1 MADCR
6 RIVNDPR
13 NPPPLTIP
21 PNAGLK
27 TAKVAVLMLNSTG
40 KVVSANQEA
49 KALWQTG
56 AGELVGEFF
65 PGLFAL
71 DIVSEEP
78 EMLEA
83 QWDILLAAMLD
94 KRAILSVQPKEGG
107 PRAMAVRAEKAM
119 GSAGGY
125 IVVIET
131 PLESGPVASAST
143 DDQAA
148 ALQLFA
154 EMGPVGF
161 FDLNLKARKVLY
173 SPAWKRMLGY
183 ADSELAD
190 TYEAWLGLLHP
201 EDSAAA
207 PDKAGRKFKV
217 GARPFAVDFRMKHK
231 RGHWAWIQCVGL
243 QLVSTTGE
251 LERVV
256 GIHIDATER
265 KDTEETGLASDARLH
280 ALADEGSLAAFEL
293 DFDGETSWFS
303 GAWLRLLGGVAT
315 PANGPAALSDAL
327 PPEECPGGL
336 EQWLLAQA
344 PGQSSFSRVVRLRTT
359 DGKSLPAILGI
370 NRTLTRKRNLERVV
384 GFAFAISDVGSAI
397 PFEPLNPRVQSEEG
411 LDESARAI
419 FDEVLSALSEGV
431 IATDARGCVLFA
443 NATAARLLHM
453 PAEGFAGRA
462 LDHVFALV
470 DRRTGKPG
478 DNPAD
483 RALSASGPLPLI
495 ADQALAVP
503 GSDPLPI
510 VWTARASYG
519 PDSKPRGVVIVFRNP
534 DEMSLTPEELIKANR
549 FESLG
554 LLAGGIAH
562 DFNNLLTTILG
573 GLSLAKDNHDVSK
586 LDDAEKACLAAKS
599 LAKQLLMFAKGGS
612 GALSVCDPKDI
623 LEEAV
628 KIASAGSPAEIV
640 IQLSEGTGA
649 VRVDR
654 PQILQVFQNLIVNA
668 LQAMPPPPH
677 KPRLQLKAGDV
688 HISAGQIASLPEGDY
703 VEFEVRDNGSGIKPE
718 HVEKIWDPFFTTKK
732 HGTGLGLATVL
743 SIVRKLGG
751 EIGLQS
757 TVGEGT
763 VFSVFLPRADQPA
776 DVQARPAPSLRFG
789 TGRVLFMDDDE
800 HICSLTA
807 AMLQSLDYKFDIA
820 KNGEDA
826 VTLYKRYLNIG
837 RPYDAVIMDITVV
850 GGMGGEETF
859 NVIRELDPDVRA
871 IVSSGYDNDEIAR
884 QYLDMGF
891 CGYLTKPYRVTDLG
905 KVLKAVLG

>member
-1 MADCR
+1 MAEYR
-6 RIVNDPR
+6 RIVSDPS

-21 PNAGLK
+21 NAGLRA
-27 TAKVAVLMLNSTG
+27 AKVAVLMLDSSG

-49 KALWQTG
+49 KLLWQTG

-71 DIVSEEP
+71 DIVSDEP

-83 QWDILLAAMLD
+83 QWDILLAAMLE

-119 GSAGGY
+119 GAGGGY

-131 PLESGPVASAST
+131 PLESGPVPLASA

-154 EMGPVGF
+154 EKGPVGF

-183 ADSELAD
+183 ADSELPD

-207 PDKAGRKFKV
+207 PDKAGRKLKV
-217 GARPFAVDFRMKHK
+217 GARPFAVEFRMKHK
-231 RGHWAWIQCVGL
+231 LGHWAWIECVGL
-243 QLVSTTGE
+243 QLVSTSGE
-251 LERVV
+251 LERVI
-256 GIHIDATER
+256 GIHVDATER
-265 KDTEETGLASDARLH
+265 KDSEEVALASDSRMR
-280 ALADEGSLAAFEL
+280 ALAEEGSLAAFEL
-293 DFDGETSWFS
+293 DFEGETSWFS
-303 GAWLRLLGGVAT
+303 GAWLRLLGGVAA
-315 PANGPAALSDAL
+315 PVNGPAALSDTL
-327 PPEECPGGL
+327 TPEECPGGL
-336 EQWLLAQA
+336 NEWLLAQA
-344 PGQSSFSRVVRLRTT
+344 PGQSSFSRVVRLRTG
-359 DGKSLPAILGI
+359 DGKSFPAILGI
-370 NRTLTRKRNLERVV
+370 NRTLTRKRTLARIV
-384 GFAFAISDVGSAI
+384 GFAFVLPDSAAPSPAPAPGSRSNA
-397 PFEPLNPRVQSEEG
+397 EAAH
-411 LDESARAI
+411 DHAAMAI
-419 FDEVLSALSEGV
+419 FDEVLSALSEAV
-431 IATDARGCVLFA
+431 IATDARGNIMFA
-443 NATAARLLHM
+443 NAMAARLLRLT
-453 PAEGFAGRA
+453 ADGFAGRT
-462 LDHVFALV
+462 LDQVFTLV
-470 DRRTGKPG
+470 DRQTGKPG

-495 ADQALAVP
+495 GDQALAVA
-503 GSDPLPI
+503 GGDPVPI

-519 PDSKPRGVVIVFRNP
+519 PDAKPRGIVIVFRNP
-534 DEMSLTPEELIKANR
+534 EEMSLTPEELIKANR

-573 GLSLAKDNHDVSK
+573 GLSLAKDNRDTSK
-586 LDDAEKACLAAKS
+586 LADSEKACLAAKS
-599 LAKQLLMFAKGGS
+599 LTKQLLIFAKGGS
-612 GALSVCDPKDI
+612 GAMTVCDPKDI
-623 LEEAV
+623 LEDAV
-628 KIASAGSPAEIV
+628 KIASAGATAEITV
-640 IQLSEGTGA
+640 QAQAGTGA
-649 VRVDR
+649 VKVDR

-668 LQAMPPPPH
+668 LQAMPPAPH
-677 KPRLQLKAGDV
+677 KARLQLRAADAR
-688 HISAGQIASLPEGDY
+688 IAAGQIASLPAGDY

-763 VFSVFLPRADQPA
+763 VFSVFLPMADQPV

-789 TGRVLFMDDDE
+789 TGRVLFMDDDD

-826 VTLYKRYLNIG
+826 ITLYKRYLNIG
-837 RPYDAVIMDITVV
+837 RPYDAVIMDLTVI

-859 NVIRELDPDVRA
+859 IHLRELDPDVRA
-871 IVSSGYDNDEIAR
+871 IVSSGYDNDEMAR

>member
-1 MADCR
+1 MS
-6 RIVNDPR
+6 DPL

-21 PNAGLK
+21 NAGLK
-27 TAKVAVLMLNSTG
+27 TARVAVLMLDESG
-40 KVVSANQEA
+40 KVMSANQEA

-56 AGELVGEFF
+56 ESELVGEFF
-65 PGLFAL
+65 PALFAL

-94 KRAILSVQPKEGG
+94 KRAILSVQPKEGA

-119 GSAGGY
+119 GLPAKY

-131 PLESGPVASAST
+131 PLESGPVFPAPV
-143 DDQAA
+143 DEQAA

-201 EDSAAA
+201 EDTAAA
-207 PDKAGRKFKV
+207 PDKAGRKFKI

-231 RGHWAWIQCVGL
+231 LGHWVWIQCVGL
-243 QLVSTTGE
+243 QLVSTAGE

-265 KDTEETGLASDARLH
+265 KDSEEMGLASDARLH
-280 ALADEGSLAAFEL
+280 ALSDEGSLAAFEL
-293 DFDGETSWFS
+293 DFEDETSWFS
-303 GAWLRLLGGVAT
+303 GAWLRLLGGVAA
-315 PANGPAALSDAL
+315 PASGSAALSDAL
-327 PPEECPGGL
+327 QPEECPGGL
-336 EQWLLAQA
+336 EAWLLAQA
-344 PGQSSFSRVVRLRTT
+344 PGQSSFSRVVNLRTT
-359 DGKSLPAILGI
+359 DGKSVPAILGI
-370 NRTLTRKRNLERVV
+370 NRTLTRKRTLARVV
-384 GFAFAISDVGSAI
+384 GFAFAISDVGTAI
-397 PFEPLNPRVQSEEG
+397 PFEPAGPAAPSAAV

-431 IATDARGCVLFA
+431 IATDARGVILFA
-443 NATAARLLHM
+443 NATAARLLHL
-453 PAEGFAGRA
+453 PAQGFAGRT
-462 LDHVFALV
+462 LDQVFTLV

-483 RALSASGPLPLI
+483 RALSASGTLPLI
-495 ADQALAVP
+495 ADQALAVM
-503 GSDPLPI
+503 GGDALPI

-519 PDSKPRGVVIVFRNP
+519 PDSKARGVVIVFRNP
-534 DEMSLTPEELIKANR
+534 DEMNLTPEELIKANR

-554 LLAGGIAH
+554 QLAGGIAH

-573 GLSLAKDNHDVSK
+573 GLSLAKDNHDASR
-586 LDDAEKACLAAKS
+586 LEDAEKACLAAKN
-599 LAKQLLMFAKGGS
+599 LTKQLLMFTKGGA

-623 LEEAV
+623 LEEAI
-628 KIASAGSPAEIV
+628 KIASAGSAAEIV
-640 IQLSEGTGA
+640 VQANEGVGA

-668 LQAMPPPPH
+668 LQAMPPAPH
-677 KPRLQLKAGDV
+677 RARLLLKAADV
-688 HISAGQIASLPEGDY
+688 HISAGQIASLPDGDY
-703 VEFEVRDNGSGIKPE
+703 VEFEVRDNGCGIKPE
-718 HVEKIWDPFFTTKK
+718 HIEKIWDPFFTTKK
-732 HGTGLGLATVL
+732 HGSGLGLATVL
-743 SIVRKLGG
+743 TIVRKLGG

-789 TGRVLFMDDDE
+789 TGRVLFMDDDD
-800 HICSLTA
+800 HICSLTG
-807 AMLQSLDYKFDIA
+807 AMLESLDYKFDIA
-820 KNGEDA
+820 KNGEDVIA
-826 VTLYKRYLNIG
+826 LYTRYLNIG
-837 RPYDAVIMDITVV
+837 RPYDAVIMDITVI

-859 NVIRELDPDVRA
+859 NVLRQLDPDVRA

-891 CGYLTKPYRVTDLG
+891 CGYLTKPYRVSELG